1 MPVALAVA
9 VKKPSKVHLRRK
21 PWRGHEA
28 SVHDEKQLGGED
40 GVGAA
45 NHATTK
51 CITVADSSSSA
62 AGPVRASACR

>member
-1 MPVALAVA
+1 MPIALAVA
-9 VKKPSKVHLRRK
+9 VKKHLRRK

-28 SVHDEKQLGGED
+28 SVHDEKQLGGEG